1 MTMEMLV
8 FTKVAVTFITDKANA
23 READPRTVSADEDIF
38 RVHISRCGP
47 MLSPACLVDYVSP
60 KAPVN
65 NYADQFW

>member
-8 FTKVAVTFITDKANA
+8 FTQVAVTFINDKANA
-23 READPRTVSADEDIF
+23 RQADPRAVSADEDIF

-47 MLSPACLVDYVSP
+47 MLSPAYLVDYVSP
-60 KAPVN
+60 KASVN